1 MAKQPKRMSRK
12 ELKRPDEVEVAL
24 KGMWGF
30 IERHWRVMV
39 GVAVALL
46 VIGAA
51 TSIFGRMQK
60 SDKETQAAAL
70 QKALVPL
77 ASPIGEEAPAAQKI
91 AGQEVFPTA
100 DAARK
105 ASSERLAAFIS
116 EHPDAVKSSGIA
128 LLQASLGAD
137 GATADPAALQKW
149 IADNEKSSLASVA
162 RFQLGQSQER
172 AGQKAEALASY
183 RAVADASQ
191 GIVKAMALMAIGD
204 LHNPMA
210 GGSGDPSAAR
220 EAYTAARDALGP
232 RPKADPDDI
241 LALSLGQPYIFAE
254 LQTKLALL
262 E

>member
-39 GVAVALL
+39 GTAVALL
-46 VIGAA
+46 IIGAA

-60 SDKETQAAAL
+60 SSRESEAAGL
-70 QKALVPL
+70 QKALLPL
-77 ASPIGEEAPAAQKI
+77 SSPIGEEAPAAQKI
-91 AGQEVFPTA
+91 EGQEVFPTA
-100 DAARK
+100 AAARK
-105 ASSERLAAFIS
+105 ASSERLATFVS
-116 EHPDAVKSSGIA
+116 EHPDALKSSGIA

-137 GATADPAALQKW
+137 GTAADPAALQKW
-149 IADNEKSSLASVA
+149 LADNAKSSLAAVA
-162 RFQLGQSQER
+162 HFELAQTQER
-172 AGQKAEALASY
+172 AGQQAEALASY
-183 RAVADASQ
+183 RAVADGSE

-210 GGSGDPSAAR
+210 GGSGDANAAR

-232 RPKADPDDI
+232 RPQANPDDI

-254 LQTKLALL
+254 LETKLALL
-262 E
+262 D

>member
-39 GVAVALL
+39 GAAVALL

-60 SDKETQAAAL
+60 SDQESEAAAL

-91 AGQEVFPTA
+91 ADQEVFPTA
-100 DAARK
+100 AAARK
-105 ASSERLAAFIS
+105 ASSERLTAFVA
-116 EHPDAVKSSGIA
+116 EHPDALKSNGIA

-137 GATADPAALQKW
+137 GTAADPAALQKW
-149 IADNEKSSLASVA
+149 LADNEKSSLVPVA

-172 AGQKAEALASY
+172 AGQKSEALASY
-183 RAVADASQ
+183 RAVADGSE

-204 LHNPMA
+204 LNNPMA
-210 GGSGDPSAAR
+210 GGTADANAAR
-220 EAYTAARDALGP
+220 EAYTAAREALGP
-232 RPKADPDDI
+232 RPQANPDDI